1 MIDFYFIRSLHSES
15 EQSLV
20 WPDLAFY
27 TMPFVKNHTAYQ
39 KFMDRVQSKEFENE
53 QEYDS
58 NAREALYSDPKDF
71 FLALNMAKDYQTAV
85 QNLSR
90 IPIEPPYVRVVL
102 NDYMYNGYI
111 GVISLEAIKQFLIK
125 EGNIESGMKDFDFD
139 LIVSLNV
146 SFLFHHNI
154 SLENVH
160 TFNSPGYR
168 EGC

>member
-1 MIDFYFIRSLHSES
+1 MIHFYFIKSLHSES

-39 KFMDRVQSKEFENE
+39 KFMDRVQSNKFENE

-58 NAREALYSDPKDF
+58 YAREALYSNPKDF

-85 QNLSR
+85 RNLSR
-90 IPIEPPYVRVVL
+90 IPIEPPFVRVVL

-111 GVISLEAIKQFLIK
+111 GVISLEAIRQFLIK
-125 EGNIESGMKDFDFD
+125 EGDIEGDMKDFDFD

-146 SFLFHHNI
+146 SLYLNHNT
-154 SLENVH
+154 SLES
-160 TFNSPGYR
+160 T
-168 EGC
+168 